1 MVTKS
6 LEITKPRL
14 NIEDNY
20 NDDFAEIHQTIFK
33 RLSKK
38 NILLKTRM
46 KVI

>member
-1 MVTKS
+1 MTKS

-14 NIEDNY
+14 NIGDNY
-20 NDDFAEIHQTIFK
+20 NDGFAEMHQTIFK